1 MAEETKKPKS
11 TEERLLKAAT
21 REFSD
26 YGLAGARVD
35 RIAATAGVNK
45 AMLYYHFGSKEKL
58 YREVIGSHLA
68 KVVRAVGD
76 LLSSFDTLEDALQSL
91 ARAYAAMFSSSP
103 DFVPLALRELASGG
117 HHMRAAVEQVFSPAQ
132 IPQRLK
138 SLIEEGIAEGRYRD
152 VDPVHAVISFVGM
165 NLHYLILAP
174 VVHSLWGIKDEEQF
188 RRDRSEQ
195 VVDLFLHGLLA
206 R

>member
-1 MAEETKKPKS
+1 MAEETKKSKS
-11 TEERLLKAAT
+11 TEERLLKAAA
-21 REFSD
+21 REFSAH
-26 YGLAGARVD
+26 GLAGARVD
-35 RIAATAGVNK
+35 RIAAAAGVNK

-58 YREVIGSHLA
+58 YREVIGNHLA
-68 KVVRAVGD
+68 GVVRAVGET
-76 LLSSFDTLEDALQSL
+76 LSSSDTLEDALQSL
-91 ARAYAAMFSSSP
+91 TRAYAAMFSSNP
-103 DFVPLALRELASGG
+103 DFVPMALRELASGG
-117 HHMRAAVEQVFSPAQ
+117 HHIRAAIEQVFSPAQ

-138 SLIEEGIAEGRYRD
+138 SLIEQGIEEGRYRD

-174 VVHSLWGIKDEEQF
+174 VVHSLWGIKNETQF
-188 RRDRSEQ
+188 REERAEQ